1 MERIESYAPVADGN
15 CRTLIVGTAPSVESL
30 RAGFFYGHPRNAF
43 WRILAEVFGGEIPG
57 TIGDKKALLLNNRIA
72 LWDVC
77 RSCLRE
83 GSLDGNIR
91 SVEPN
96 DFAGLFEQYPGI
108 RRVLFNGG
116 TAEALFFRLC
126 GGALGDRPWARL
138 PSTSPAYTLPYA
150 QKLERWRKELT
161 DDDQTL

>member
-1 MERIESYAPVADGN
+1 MERIASYAPVADAN

-43 WRILAEVFGGEIPG
+43 WRILAEVFEAELPK
-57 TIGDKKALLLNNRIA
+57 TIEDKKALLLKNRVA

-77 RSCLRE
+77 GSCERE
-83 GSLDGNIR
+83 GSLDSNIR

-96 DFAGLFEQYPGI
+96 DFRGFFERYPGI

-150 QKLERWRKELT
+150 KKLERWRKELT